1 MKSTDLERELRATLI
16 AAGQQAPVVDDLV
29 TRAVTP
35 VRRRR
40 TWLASG
46 LAVVA
51 MGAVGVVIAVAAPD
65 GKETA
70 GVASPSSSASTKTLT
85 DALIGTWRPVDIVGF
100 DNSKLPPASGPPV
113 GRAPN
118 ITFAIGGRWTGT
130 DGCNGIGGTY
140 NAGDDGSITADAS
153 GRITTASCMNVPNR
167 AVLGTAARFT
177 IDRRTLTLYAADG
190 HRLGTYERV

>member
-29 TRAVTP
+29 TRAVRP

-70 GVASPSSSASTKTLT
+70 GVASPSSSASTQTLT
-85 DALIGTWRPVDIVGF
+85 GALIGTWRPVDIVGF
-100 DNSKLPPASGPPV
+100 DNSTIPHPSPPV
-113 GRAPN
+113 V
-118 ITFAIGGRWTGT
+118 TFTTRGQWMGS
-130 DGCNGIGGTY
+130 DGCNEIGGTY
-140 NAGDDGSITADAS
+140 SASEDGTITVDTS
-153 GRITTASCMNVPNR
+153 RPQTAMGCNNVPNR
-167 AVLGTAARFT
+167 AVLGRAARFT
-177 IDRRTLTLYAADG
+177 IDHRRLTFYAADG
-190 HRLGTYERV
+190 HRLGTYERM